1 MSRHRNFGTAL
12 LFMLASGCASS
23 AISTAT
29 PSGSRNV
36 ITADEIRRGSP
47 GTALDV
53 VRALRPSW
61 LVKRGP
67 QSVSYEADIVVYLGR
82 ARMGGITALNELA
95 SGNITSI
102 EFLTPAA
109 ANYRFGAGHPHG
121 AIVVSTADPGVR

>member
-1 MSRHRNFGTAL
+1 MSYHRKFWAAA
-12 LFMLASGCASS
+12 LFMLASACASS
-23 AISTAT
+23 GISTGES
-29 PSGSRNV
+29 PGSRNV
-36 ITADEIRRGSP
+36 ITAEEIRRGSP

-82 ARMGGITALNELA
+82 ARMGGISALSELA
-95 SGNITSI
+95 SGNITSM